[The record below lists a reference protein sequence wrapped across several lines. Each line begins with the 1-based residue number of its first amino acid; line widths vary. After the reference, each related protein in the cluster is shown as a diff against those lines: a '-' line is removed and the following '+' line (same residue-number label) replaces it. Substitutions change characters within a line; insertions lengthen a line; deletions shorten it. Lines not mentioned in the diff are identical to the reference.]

1 MVSSHSTSSC
11 STEQFHKILG
21 WEDNFPD
28 YKCYNS
34 LFILQSQWYF
44 SAIGWRKDSLFTVK
58 MVLISITSDP
68 NDFLCA
74 PPGGSVCSKPVH
86 NWSNGIRTGGSGN
99 KATTGPPPRVTST
112 AAEQSRNEDR
122 LPSCA
127 KIRQPVMWWRSYIQ
141 TCKRYLTIFGSHY
154 FSSLSI
160 DDKQTF
166 RESFCYYSFHTM
178 LVTK

>member
-44 SAIGWRKDSLFTVK
+44 SAIEWRKDSLFTVK

-68 NDFLCA
+68 NDFLSA
-74 PPGGSVCSKPVH
+74 PPPDFYGRHIVSSQPGGKPVH
-86 NWSNGIRTGGSGN
+86 NWSNGTAGQAGNIGGGNNNDKTGTIR
-99 KATTGPPPRVTST
+99 PRQL
-112 AAEQSRNEDR
+112 AGQSSNANVKQRS
-122 LPSCA
+122 LA
-127 KIRQPVMWWRSYIQ
+127 KINVSTGASRGTNPVNLV
-141 TCKRYLTIFGSHY
+141 YLLLTSCTT
-154 FSSLSI
+154 L
-160 DDKQTF
+160 QQ
-166 RESFCYYSFHTM
+166 
-178 LVTK
+178 